1 MFATMRKEAEGDKRN
16 VKKKKWHLTPKQ
28 VMTTNFPE

>member
-1 MFATMRKEAEGDKRN
+1 MFATIRKEAQGNKRN
-16 VKKKKWHLTPKQ
+16 VKKKWHLTPKQ